1 MSCFH
6 SCSFDFFLRIFL
18 NLAGIDD
25 VDKISTQTE
34 EIMDEMDSNKDGVV
48 SRKEWRENWNT
59 VKALREFKHKVSDD
73 TLKAEM
79 VAKYGKAGPQHIPLY
94 AFGNKMN
101 FFGLDP
107 YPTLPED
114 RPEGILPFPHIHF
127 KCIF

>member
-59 VKALREFKHKVSDD
+59 VKALREFKHKVTDD
-73 TLKAEM
+73 TLKSEM
-79 VAKYGKAGPQHIPLY
+79 VAKYGKEGPAHIPLY
-94 AFGNKMN
+94 AFGNKMS
-101 FFGLDP
+101 FYRLKS
-107 YPTLPED
+107 YPTLPEN
-114 RPEGILPFPHIHF
+114 RPEGRF
-127 KCIF
+127 

>member
-1 MSCFH
+1 MSNV
-6 SCSFDFFLRIFL
+6 LIFL
-18 NLAGIDD
+18 FAFLLRVFLHLAGIENIDE
-25 VDKISTQTE
+25 IGQQSE
-34 EIMDEMDSNKDGVV
+34 EIMDQVDSNQDGSI
-48 SRKEWRENWNT
+48 SRQEWREKWNT
-59 VKALREFKHKVSDD
+59 VQALRQFRDKVTDN

-114 RPEGILPFPHIHF
+114 RPEGILHIPHIHF
-127 KCIF
+127 KCTF